1 MISRGLKII
10 IQCALDSKE
19 YSHIYSPAGLID
31 LRSNKTIKF
40 KNFINSTINKTLSSV
55 HIFSSAAAGGNRK
68 LCPVNSDGSIPG
80 ISNVYL
86 IDSSLIPTCPTVNPQ
101 ATTSVFSLSLVRK
114 LIKEERI

>member
-1 MISRGLKII
+1 MT
-10 IQCALDSKE
+10 
-19 YSHIYSPAGLID
+19 
-31 LRSNKTIKF
+31 SNKNIKF
-40 KNFINSTINKTLSSV
+40 KNFINSTINDTLSSV

-114 LIKEERI
+114 LIKEKKF